1 MTPTPP
7 IGPVSGAQPTEP
19 TRSASQELPRSQEAP
34 REQSAP
40 LQEAPAGTAK
50 AVEPAELQAATE
62 RLNDY
67 VRHSS
72 RVRFEVGGDDLTVQV
87 VDSSTDEVI
96 RTIPAEKVLEIR
108 DHFRELTGVL
118 LDDRA

>member
-1 MTPTPP
+1 MTPTQP
-7 IGPVSGAQPTEP
+7 IGPVPGPHPAEP
-19 TRSASQELPRSQEAP
+19 TRSASQDLPRSQEAP

-40 LQEAPAGTAK
+40 LQEAPARTAQ
-50 AVEPAELQAATE
+50 AVEPAELEAATE

-87 VDSSTDEVI
+87 IDSSTDEVI

-108 DHFRELTGVL
+108 DHFRELTGIL